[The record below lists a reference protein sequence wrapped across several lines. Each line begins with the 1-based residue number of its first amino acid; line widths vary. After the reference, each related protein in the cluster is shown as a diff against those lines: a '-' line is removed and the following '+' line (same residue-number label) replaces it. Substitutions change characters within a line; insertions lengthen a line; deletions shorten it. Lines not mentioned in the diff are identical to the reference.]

1 LLLVLVSACA
11 NLALKA
17 LRQRKHFVSLQRQ
30 QRRGRSDAKGQRYI
44 RQQGWPS
51 AKEKETDEGQ
61 AQKIMCSPD
70 AYRQMGS
77 MQSGGMKLPRGSLG
91 ARLDQAQRS
100 AMSTSGGGTYQGRTI
115 MQGVP
120 RNTDVQAIRRTT
132 MLGV

>member
-1 LLLVLVSACA
+1 
-11 NLALKA
+11 
-17 LRQRKHFVSLQRQ
+17 
-30 QRRGRSDAKGQRYI
+30 
-44 RQQGWPS
+44 
-51 AKEKETDEGQ
+51 
-61 AQKIMCSPD
+61 
-70 AYRQMGS
+70 MGS

-100 AMSTSGGGTYQGRTI
+100 AMSTSGGGTYQGRTV

>member
-1 LLLVLVSACA
+1 
-11 NLALKA
+11 
-17 LRQRKHFVSLQRQ
+17 
-30 QRRGRSDAKGQRYI
+30 
-44 RQQGWPS
+44 
-51 AKEKETDEGQ
+51 
-61 AQKIMCSPD
+61 
-70 AYRQMGS
+70 MGS
-77 MQSGGMKLPRGSLG
+77 MQSGGMKLPRSSMG

>member
-1 LLLVLVSACA
+1 
-11 NLALKA
+11 
-17 LRQRKHFVSLQRQ
+17 
-30 QRRGRSDAKGQRYI
+30 
-44 RQQGWPS
+44 
-51 AKEKETDEGQ
+51 
-61 AQKIMCSPD
+61 
-70 AYRQMGS
+70 
-77 MQSGGMKLPRGSLG
+77 MKLPRNSMG

>member
-1 LLLVLVSACA
+1 
-11 NLALKA
+11 
-17 LRQRKHFVSLQRQ
+17 
-30 QRRGRSDAKGQRYI
+30 
-44 RQQGWPS
+44 
-51 AKEKETDEGQ
+51 
-61 AQKIMCSPD
+61 
-70 AYRQMGS
+70 MGS
-77 MQSGGMKLPRGSLG
+77 MQSGGKKLPQGSMG